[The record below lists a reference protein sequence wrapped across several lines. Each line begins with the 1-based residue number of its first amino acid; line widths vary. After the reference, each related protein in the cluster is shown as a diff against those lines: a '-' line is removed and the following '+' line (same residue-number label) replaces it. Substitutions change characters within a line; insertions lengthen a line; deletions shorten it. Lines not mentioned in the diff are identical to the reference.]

1 VIFKE
6 QALSNQPFIVRLHE
20 DYARYCEWL
29 RSQPAAVHLK
39 RAQRY
44 RLTQF
49 INFAE
54 RSFRNYKD
62 VVATE
67 TLKDRI
73 AGDYLDYLQ
82 YFLKARPST
91 VNKAFNTI
99 NQFYEFVGLEPL
111 RLDREDLP
119 SLQPQALTLSQLDA
133 FLSGAKG
140 CDSIKHKA
148 VALAVATTGIRASE
162 CIALNVDD
170 YNADAGLLTI
180 KPSEF
185 EGSRAVAVDE
195 KTRGALIEWLEL
207 RKQKFN
213 RLNESALFL
222 NPQRRR
228 MSQAGVNLVIRKI
241 AQEVGL
247 TITAQQLRDTFL
259 LNAMQEHGGKPD
271 AKIRYE
277 SVRVRAALTNSG

>member
-1 VIFKE
+1 
-6 QALSNQPFIVRLHE
+6 
-20 DYARYCEWL
+20 
-29 RSQPAAVHLK
+29 LK

-44 RLTQF
+44 RLTQL
-49 INFAE
+49 ISFAE
-54 RSFRNYKD
+54 RSFRNYKNLS
-62 VVATE
+62 ASE
-67 TLKDRI
+67 TLKDRV

-91 VNKAFNTI
+91 VNKALNTI
-99 NQFYEFVGLEPL
+99 NQFYEFVGIEPL

-119 SLQPQALTLSQLDA
+119 SLQPQALSLSQLDS
-133 FLSGAKG
+133 FLSGAKS

-162 CIALNVDD
+162 CIALNIDD
-170 YNADAGLLTI
+170 YNTDAGLLTI

-185 EGSRAVAVDE
+185 EGSRVVAVDE
-195 KTRGALIEWLEL
+195 KTKVALIEWLEL

-213 RLNESALFL
+213 RLNERALFL

-228 MSQAGVNLVIRKI
+228 MSSAGVNLVIRKI

-259 LNAMQEHGGKPD
+259 LNAMQEDGGKPD
-271 AKIRYE
+271 SKLRFE